1 VEMLVVDFVADSEIE
16 EEVAAEVEA
25 VDEAE
30 VVDAEEKMKK
40 SLGLQ

>member
-1 VEMLVVDFVADSEIE
+1 MLVVDFVADSEIE